1 VSAEGRPLRVLF
13 HFDAGPELRARLAPR
28 LMGLD
33 VRWCAEDDEETL
45 AALLPETEV
54 LWHVLRP
61 VTAADFDRA
70 PRLRLVQ
77 KLGSGVN
84 TIDLDRAR
92 SGGVA
97 VANMAGANAQAVAE
111 AALTLMLAA
120 LRRVVPLDAATRA
133 GRGWPLNAG
142 LADRV
147 GEIAGRTV
155 GLVGYGAVARR
166 LEAPLLALGAR
177 VIRYSRS
184 GDVTADGWRT
194 LDDLLAE
201 ADIVSLHVPLTSSTE
216 GLIDAARLARMRSGA
231 ILVNTSRGPV
241 VDETALTAALRGHL
255 GAAGL
260 DVFAAEP
267 VHPANP
273 LLRLDNVVVLPHV
286 AWLTGETLERCVDI
300 AAGNARR
307 LAAGKPL
314 LNLVP

>member
-1 VSAEGRPLRVLF
+1 MRVLF
-13 HFDAGPELRARLAPR
+13 HFGASLAMRARLAPR
-28 LMGLD
+28 LAGLD

-54 LWHVLRP
+54 VWHVLRP
-61 VTAADFDRA
+61 FTAADFDRA
-70 PRLRLVQ
+70 RRLRLVQ

-92 SGGVA
+92 ACGVA
-97 VANMAGANAQAVAE
+97 VANMVGANAQAVAE

-133 GRGWPLNAG
+133 GRGWPLDAG
-142 LADRV
+142 IADRA

-155 GLVGYGAVARR
+155 GLVGYGAIARR

-177 VIRYSRS
+177 VIRHSRS
-184 GDVTADGWRT
+184 GGPAADGWRT

-201 ADIVSLHVPLTSSTE
+201 ADIVSLHVPLTDATE
-216 GLIDAARLARMRSGA
+216 HLIDAARLARMRPGS
-231 ILVNTSRGPV
+231 ILINTSRGPV
-241 VDETALTAALRGHL
+241 VDETALVAALRGHL

-267 VHPANP
+267 VDPANP

-286 AWLTGETLERCVDI
+286 AWLTAETLGRCVDV
-300 AAGNARR
+300 AADNARR
-307 LAAGKPL
+307 LAAGRPL
-314 LNLVP
+314 RGVVG